1 MMTQVTAVSFDAK
14 SGNYFAKVG
23 SKTIKSYSKKY
34 VEKRLKSMVG
44 DIETAVEAATEKQ
57 NRYGINE
64 RFSFVEKLVT
74 MVASSIQPSAVIT
87 GEGGL
92 GKTYTV
98 TKTLEAHGYKDIS
111 DLADFQVGTII
122 NTRKCFTMVK
132 GFSTAKGLY
141 RTLFE
146 NNKSIIVFDDC
157 DAVLK
162 DPVALNLLKGALDSY
177 GKRVI
182 SWNADMRDDDLPRS
196 FNFEGRVIFISNMDQ
211 DRIDQAIRSRS
222 MMIDLSMSL
231 DQKIDRMEY
240 IAKSDEFMPESSLEH
255 KMDALQLIRDIKSEA
270 KEISLR
276 TLISVTKI
284 RAANEDWKEM
294 ATYILTA

>member
-1 MMTQVTAVSFDAK
+1 MTQVTAVSFDAK

-23 SKTIKSYSKKY
+23 GKTIKSYSKKY
-34 VEKRLKSMVG
+34 VEKRLASMVG
-44 DIETAVEAATEKQ
+44 DIEQAIVVATEKQ
-57 NRYGINE
+57 NKYGINE
-64 RFSFVEKLVT
+64 RFSFVEKLVN
-74 MVASSIQPSAVIT
+74 MVASGVQPSAVIT

-98 TKTLEAHGYKDIS
+98 TKTLEANGYKDIS

-177 GKRVI
+177 GKRII
-182 SWNADMRDDDLPRS
+182 SWNADMRDDDLPKS

-222 MMIDLSMSL
+222 MMIDLTMSAE
-231 DQKIDRMEY
+231 QKIDRMEF
-240 IAKSDEFMPESSLEH
+240 IAKSDEFMPEQSIEY
-255 KMDALQLIRDIKSEA
+255 KMDALNLIREVANDA

-284 RAANEDWKEM
+284 RASNKDWKEM